1 MNEESGIVDYD
12 ALAAT
17 AKVYRPKIIIAGA
30 SAYARN
36 WDYKRMREVCVFLK
50 VLLKHADSKSILLIP
65 IDCRFCQC
73 VLVG

>member
-1 MNEESGIVDYD
+1 MDYD

-36 WDYKRMREVCVFLK
+36 WDYKRMREVCVCFVVEPCITTLNQ
-50 VLLKHADSKSILLIP
+50 SILIH
-65 IDCRFCQC
+65 IDCRFCEC